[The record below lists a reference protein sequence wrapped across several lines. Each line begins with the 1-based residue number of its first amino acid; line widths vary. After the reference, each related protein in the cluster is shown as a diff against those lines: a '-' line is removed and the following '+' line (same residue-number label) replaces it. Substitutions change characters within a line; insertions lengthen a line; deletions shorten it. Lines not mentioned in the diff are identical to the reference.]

1 MVLTENTLDEL
12 LAYME
17 KSMNNLAK
25 EAFANL
31 ELGGEFSR
39 VENFLQNQFDIRFEN
54 LLMAKNSGIHHLESK
69 MKNKAIQRKQ
79 KILEQIIKEF
89 KN

>member
-12 LAYME
+12 LTYME